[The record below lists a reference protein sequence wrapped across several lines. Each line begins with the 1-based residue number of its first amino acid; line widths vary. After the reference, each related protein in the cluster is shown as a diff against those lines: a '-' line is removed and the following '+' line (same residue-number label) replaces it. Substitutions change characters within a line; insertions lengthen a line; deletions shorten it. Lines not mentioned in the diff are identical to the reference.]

1 MKPNTT
7 GIPNEVLLSL
17 ASVKNEISVS
27 YASSKEVWASK
38 LDETYKIAR
47 DFFSIGESASDG
59 TAKLALVVAWL
70 STR

>member
-1 MKPNTT
+1 
-7 GIPNEVLLSL
+7 
-17 ASVKNEISVS
+17 
-27 YASSKEVWASK
+27 

-70 STR
+70 ESR